1 MLNNLLQH
9 GVKLPKN
16 VRFRSLRTRIAT
28 VFLGLILIIQTLG
41 SLAIRFNIDKNAK
54 QSIEK
59 ELIVGERVFLNLLS
73 HNSENLIQSAKI
85 LATDYGFRQAIASRD
100 FETIIS
106 AISNH
111 QSRINADIA
120 FFYEPNSE
128 YIAISG
134 GIEETIALPP
144 IKQLISQAV
153 SLQKNQTFVIFK
165 GQPYLLVAVAVKA
178 PITIGWIVMGFEMNS
193 RLANQLHELSGLEIT
208 FVVSE
213 NTKSSSSASTL
224 NQDDAALVA
233 KQIQLPKFSQN
244 FFMSN
249 LSQGE
254 YESKA
259 VSIFNDDQSQLVAVI
274 QKSISE
280 VTAPYKTLQINLL
293 LLTVLGAF
301 AFLIGIYYVSN
312 RITKPIAELAIS
324 AASLERGEYDKRVK
338 IERED
343 EIGLLSRVFDSMSDA
358 IALREKNIKRLAF
371 EDTLTGLPNRAAFVY
386 RIQQT
391 IEHYP
396 EQHPFSILVM
406 DLNRFKQIN
415 NILGHSIGNEIIV
428 KLGEELSKSIRDGI
442 DSIARLGGDEFAI
455 FLPNADMQSAL
466 SIATQLSELIETP
479 LAINNQMVDLS
490 TGFGIVTYPYH
501 GSSPD
506 QLLSRAEM
514 AMYFAKT
521 RNIRAVIFDNTYDI
535 GSDANLSLLS
545 ELREAIQQN
554 HLKLYLQPKVDLNTN
569 KIRSAEALVRWHDP
583 IRGQIYPDQFIPFA
597 EQTGAIRD
605 ITMWMIRAAANQ
617 CAEWKK
623 LNIDLSIAVN
633 LSARDLIDHDMPNKV
648 MAILREYSLDYDS
661 LSLEITESS
670 IMDDTKRALL
680 TLNNFSQQGIRLAI
694 DDFGTG
700 HSSLAYLKS
709 LPVQDLKIDKS
720 FVMHM
725 LENQNDR
732 IIVQSTIALGHN
744 LGLKVIAEGVE
755 NSSLYEM
762 LQALGCDVAQ
772 GYFISK
778 PMIASDFTEWLKTSI
793 YH

>member
-1 MLNNLLQH
+1 MLNKLLSH
-9 GVKLPKN
+9 GVKLPQN
-16 VRFRSLRTRIAT
+16 IQFRSLRSRIAT
-28 VFLGLILIIQTLG
+28 VFLGLILIIQTAG

-100 FETIIS
+100 YETIIS

-120 FFYEPNSE
+120 FFYDPNTE

-134 GIEETIALPP
+134 GIEEKIAFPP
-144 IKQLISQAV
+144 IKKLISQAV
-153 SLQKNQTFVIFK
+153 SIQKNQTFVIFK

-193 RLANQLHELSGLEIT
+193 RLANQLHELSGLEIS
-208 FVVSE
+208 FIVSE
-213 NTKSSSSASTL
+213 DTNAKPSASTL
-224 NQDDAALVA
+224 NQNDASLVA
-233 KQIQLPKFSQN
+233 KQIQHPYLNQG
-244 FFMSN
+244 FFLSH

-254 YESKA
+254 YQSK
-259 VSIFNDDQSQLVAVI
+259 VVPIFNDDHSQLVAVI
-274 QKSISE
+274 QKSINE

-293 LLTVLGAF
+293 ILTVLGAF
-301 AFLIGIYYVSN
+301 AFLVGIYYVSN
-312 RITKPIAELAIS
+312 RITKPIAALAIS
-324 AASLERGEYDKRVK
+324 AASLERGEYEKRVK

-386 RIQQT
+386 TLQQT
-391 IEHYP
+391 IDHHLEK
-396 EQHPFSILVM
+396 HPFSILVM

-415 NILGHSIGNEIIV
+415 NILGHSVGNEIII
-428 KLGEELSKSIRDGI
+428 KLAEQLSSNKQDGLEMV
-442 DSIARLGGDEFAI
+442 ARLGGDEFAI
-455 FLPNADMQSAL
+455 LLPNADMESAL
-466 SIATQLSELIETP
+466 KIATQLSYQIETP

-490 TGFGIVTYPYH
+490 TGFGIVTFPYH
-501 GSSPD
+501 GSTPD

-514 AMYFAKT
+514 SMYYAKT
-521 RNIRAVIFDNTYDI
+521 RNLRAVIFDNSYDI
-535 GSDANLSLLS
+535 GSDTNLSLLG
-545 ELREAIQQN
+545 ELREAIHQN
-554 HLKLYLQPKVDLNTN
+554 HLHLYLQPKVDLHSN
-569 KIRSAEALVRWHDP
+569 KIISAEALVRWHDP
-583 IRGQIYPDQFIPFA
+583 VRGQIYPDQFIPFA
-597 EQTGAIRD
+597 EQTGAISE
-605 ITMWMIRAAANQ
+605 ITLWMIRAAANQ
-617 CAEWKK
+617 CAEWRK
-623 LNIDLSIAVN
+623 LNMNITIAVN
-633 LSARDLIDHDMPNKV
+633 LSARDLIDHDMPNKM
-648 MAILREYSLDYDS
+648 MAILEEFALDRDS
-661 LSLEITESS
+661 LTLEITESS

-680 TLNNFSQQGIRLAI
+680 TLNNFSQLGIRLAI

-709 LPVQDLKIDKS
+709 LPIQDLKIDKS
-720 FVMHM
+720 FVMNM
-725 LENQNDR
+725 IENQNDR

-755 NSSLYEM
+755 NASLYET
-762 LQALGCDVAQ
+762 LQQMGCDYAQ

-778 PMIASDFTEWLKTSI
+778 PMKATDFTDWLKKSTYI
-793 YH
+793 